1 MIISMSYNSGH
12 KKMPPGGAEMR
23 HLTDGEPSGWNY
35 EYKPRKVV
43 NRLTLSSYIGRHALD
58 MPTRKY
64 EPHHA
69 DTMDIPDITDDEE
82 PGPDPRYC
90 SGGQYLTG
98 LELSYKYPTLS
109 RLTDPKTPKFA
120 EVEIIPSELRAELE
134 DFEAERSMFIFCP
147 RRPKFSDL
155 FHCSSWKGP
164 KALDRALR
172 HVRRYHGDFPED
184 YKEAVKKLDIG
195 KKALF
200 MLLCIPA
207 AARPAVPDALSRW
220 DFETRIAA
228 VYAATYPDHPY
239 EYLGMEKSPEDYSS
253 TGSAMVS
260 TDVTRLTESC

>member
-1 MIISMSYNSGH
+1 MSYNSGH

-23 HLTDGEPSGWNY
+23 RLTDGEPSGWNY

-43 NRLTLSSYIGRHALD
+43 NRLTLSSYIGRHALG

-90 SGGQYLTG
+90 SKGEGQYQTF
-98 LELSYKYPTLS
+98 LELSFKYPTLS
-109 RLTDPKTPKFA
+109 RLTDPQNPKFA
-120 EVEIIPSELRAELE
+120 GVKIIPSEVQAELE
-134 DFEAERSMFIFCP
+134 EFEAERSMFIFCP
-147 RRPKFSDL
+147 RRPRFSDL

-172 HVRRYHGDFPED
+172 HVRRYHGDLPED
-184 YKEAVKKLDIG
+184 YKEALKKLDIG

-200 MLLCIPA
+200 MLLCIPSA
-207 AARPAVPDALSRW
+207 KRPAVADEFSRW
-220 DFETRIAA
+220 DFETRLAA
-228 VYAATYPDHPY
+228 VYAAAYPGHPY
-239 EYLGMEKSPEDYSS
+239 EYLGMEEPPEDHTS
-253 TGSAMVS
+253 TGSVMVS
-260 TDVTRLTESC
+260 TGVTRFTKSC